1 MTFFVKLNDLLFHPD
16 AFFAQ
21 LEHEEVNLVPP
32 VLIVMLSGIGAVL
45 TGGLAMIL
53 SGSFAGLS
61 EEEILV
67 TLFTS
72 SPFIMAFLLQ
82 VLMWIVASVSV
93 WLVAGKLSGTGTL
106 TATLQNIGY
115 GMLPTMI
122 YTVISQVLVM
132 ATMTITGGTSYS
144 GMMAGAG
151 LMLLALSLV
160 ITIWTWYLWV
170 SGIVHAHQITRE
182 KAIVAV
188 IVVIIVQWIVAI
200 LVMAF
205 PVVWSIPGPQSFL
218 LF

>member
-1 MTFFVKLNDLLFHPD
+1 MTFFTKLNDLLFRPD
-16 AFFAQ
+16 AFFSR
-21 LEHEEVNLVPP
+21 LEQEEVNLVPP
-32 VLIVMLSGIGAVL
+32 VLIVMLSGIGALV
-45 TGGLAMIL
+45 TVSLAMIL
-53 SGSFAGLS
+53 SGSFAGRS

-67 TLFTS
+67 MLFTS
-72 SPFIMAFLLQ
+72 SPFMLAFIYQ
-82 VLMWIVASVSV
+82 VIMWIVASVSV

-132 ATMTITGGTSYS
+132 ATIATTGETSYS

-170 SGIVHAHQITRE
+170 LGIVHAHHITRE

-188 IVVIIVQWIVAI
+188 IIVIVVQWIVAI
-200 LVMAF
+200 LIMAF
-205 PVVWSIPGPQSFL
+205 PVVWSVLGPQLFMSF
-218 LF
+218 